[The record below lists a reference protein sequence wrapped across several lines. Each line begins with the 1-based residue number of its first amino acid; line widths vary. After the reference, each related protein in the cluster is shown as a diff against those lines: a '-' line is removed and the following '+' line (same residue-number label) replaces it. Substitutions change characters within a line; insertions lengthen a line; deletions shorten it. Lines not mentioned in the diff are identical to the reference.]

1 MYDYPVVSSKSL
13 GEITAVLQRIVKFIP
28 VPAQIPPNGVPLR
41 DNPIPSLRM
50 KRTLMAALASLA
62 LLVPARAQQADH
74 SFALAKAMEIFNS
87 LFTQLDLFYV
97 DTLDTEELATIAIDA
112 MLESLDPYTEYYR
125 EEDMGDL
132 KMLTTG
138 KYGGIGSI
146 IHARK
151 DSTVII
157 SEPYEGMPAAQ
168 VGLQVG
174 DVLLRIDDEDLK
186 GKGVSEVSDMLRGE
200 PGTTFKLRVQRPG
213 EKGPRDF
220 SITRQSV
227 KVPAMPYHGMCAPG
241 VGYIYL
247 QQFTENCAAEVRKAL
262 ISLRDQGAQ
271 CLVLDLRD
279 NGGGLLSEAVD
290 IVNLFVPKGLTI
302 VETKGKVRS
311 SHTVYRTDND
321 PLDLEIPLCV
331 LVNGG
336 TASAAEIV
344 SGALQDLDRA
354 VVVGARTFG
363 KGLVQSPRELPYD
376 GSLKL
381 TTSKYYIPSGR
392 CIQRIDYADRRKGG
406 KGTAADSLARV
417 FHTAAGREVRESGGI
432 TPDVC
437 VPVDTMSEVAYYLS
451 LDDVITDWGTGYMQ
465 RHAELPPVSQFVIT
479 DADVAELLALAKESG
494 FHYDRLSTRS
504 LEALRR
510 ALKQEGTYEE
520 AEAAFSALEAAVG
533 QDLDREFARHEDEVR
548 RVMAMEVVKRYAFQA
563 GTVEYSLRDDPTL
576 SAALRVLGDPDEY
589 ARLLPTPAAPEP

>member
-1 MYDYPVVSSKSL
+1 
-13 GEITAVLQRIVKFIP
+13 
-28 VPAQIPPNGVPLR
+28 
-41 DNPIPSLRM
+41 M
-50 KRTLMAALASLA
+50 KRILMASVACLA
-62 LLVPARAQQADH
+62 LFMSAKAQQAAH
-74 SFALAKAMEIFNS
+74 SFSLAKGLEIFSS

-97 DTLDTEELATIAIDA
+97 DTLDTEELVTIGIDA

-146 IHARK
+146 IRARK

-174 DVLLRIDDEDLK
+174 DVLLYIDDQDLK
-186 GKGVSEVSDMLRGE
+186 GKSVSEVSDMLRGE
-200 PGTTFKLRVQRPG
+200 PGTTFKLQVQRPHEAG
-213 EKGPRDF
+213 TRDF
-220 SITRQSV
+220 SITRQNV
-227 KVPAMPYHGMCAPG
+227 KVPAMPYCGMCAPG

-247 QQFTENCAAEVRKAL
+247 QQFTENCASEVRKAL
-262 ISLRDQGAQ
+262 IALRDQGANS
-271 CLVLDLRD
+271 LVLDLRD
-279 NGGGLLSEAVD
+279 NGGGLLSEAVS
-290 IVNLFVPKGLTI
+290 IVGLFVPKGLTI

-311 SHTVYRTDND
+311 SNTVYRTSDD
-321 PLDLEIPLCV
+321 PLDLEMPLCV

-344 SGALQDLDRA
+344 CGALQDLDRA
-354 VVVGARTFG
+354 IVIGARTFG

-406 KGTAADSLARV
+406 KGMAADSLARV

-432 TPDVC
+432 TPDVA
-437 VPVDTMSEVAYYLS
+437 VKVDTMSEIAYYLS
-451 LDDVITDWGTGYMQ
+451 LDDILTDWGTLYMQ
-465 RHAELPPVSQFVIT
+465 SHAEFPPVSQFTIS
-479 DADVAELLALAKESG
+479 DADVAQLLAMAKEAG
-494 FHYDRLSTRS
+494 FKYDRLSARS

-510 ALKQEGTYEE
+510 ALKQEGIYEE
-520 AEAAFSALEAAVG
+520 TEAEFLALEARAG
-533 QDLDREFARHEDEVR
+533 QDLDREFSLHDDEIR
-548 RVMAMEVVKRYAFQA
+548 RVMAMEVVKRFAFQA
-563 GTVEYSLRDDPTL
+563 GTVEYGLRDDPDL
-576 SAALRVLGDPDEY
+576 EAALRILNDPNEY
-589 ARLLPTPAAPEP
+589 ALLLPSSPVASEQ